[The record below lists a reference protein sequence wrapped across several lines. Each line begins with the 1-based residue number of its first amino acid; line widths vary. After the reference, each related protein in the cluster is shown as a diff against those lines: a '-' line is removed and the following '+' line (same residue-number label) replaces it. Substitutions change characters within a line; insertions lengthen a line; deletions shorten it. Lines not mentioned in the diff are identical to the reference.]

1 MSTSFV
7 CLVEGQFTIMMISL
21 GRTVAALAGCG
32 KTIVARWT
40 FKGPRVWGSNG
51 RISGRMLKKF
61 VQQGRSTR
69 RGEAYSV
76 RYVEPLS
83 KARTPLASFFSILLG
98 VVGLFLFSGQ
108 SWTIAA
114 EGPVTA
120 PPTSSIEQALTQ
132 VTSEDESVR
141 EAAIRVLIEQGDV
154 SLVPRLEEIRANA
167 DRSIRQAIKPLMDL
181 LKNRAKLTSS
191 STDVRRSA
199 AADLGSSGNPSAIPW
214 LDAAR
219 ANESNKWVRYT
230 MEESAALLNLA
241 SGDPSIKTAAADK
254 LGELRSQNGVP
265 ALKQLVAAG
274 DGAEATEAQKTVAK
288 AAGVAIDSIETWGVW
303 SNAIETVFRG
313 ISLSSILLIMS
324 LGLAIVFGLM
334 GVINMAHGELM
345 MVGAYATFVT
355 QQCFTAWFSSDVFNW
370 YFPAALPVSFL
381 AAAGS
386 GFLLE
391 ATVIRFLYGRPLE
404 TMLAT
409 WGVSLVLM
417 QAARVY
423 FGDLTAVVAP
433 GPLRGGAQVMVGVYL
448 PYNRIFIIALS
459 IICVL
464 GIYFTLF
471 KSNLGLRVRAV
482 TQNRNM
488 SACLG
493 IPTRKVDSY
502 TFAFGSGLAGIA
514 GWALTMVGNVDPGLG
529 QNYIV
534 DAFMVVVTGGVGK
547 LAGTIVASLG
557 IGGLNKLIE
566 PYSGAVYGKVFIL
579 VLVILFL
586 QWRPAGLF
594 AMKGRDAD

>member
-1 MSTSFV
+1 V
-7 CLVEGQFTIMMISL
+7 CLVEAWFTTMMISL
-21 GRTVAALAGCG
+21 VRIVAALG
-32 KTIVARWT
+32 
-40 FKGPRVWGSNG
+40 
-51 RISGRMLKKF
+51 
-61 VQQGRSTR
+61 
-69 RGEAYSV
+69 
-76 RYVEPLS
+76 
-83 KARTPLASFFSILLG
+83 IL
-98 VVGLFLFSGQ
+98 GLFLFSVPG
-108 SWTIAA
+108 WTIA
-114 EGPVTA
+114 EDGPVAA
-120 PPTSSIEQALTQ
+120 PSISSVEQALTQ
-132 VTSEDESVR
+132 LTSEDESIR
-141 EAAIRVLIEQGDV
+141 EAAIRVLLEQGDAG
-154 SLVPRLEEIRANA
+154 LLPRLEEIRASA
-167 DRSIRQAIKPLMDL
+167 SRSIRQAIKPLMDL
-181 LKNRAKLTSS
+181 LKNRAKLTSPN
-191 STDVRRSA
+191 TDVRRSA
-199 AADLGSSGNPSAIPW
+199 ATDLGSAGNPAAIPW
-214 LDAAR
+214 LDAA
-219 ANESNKWVRYT
+219 ALNEPNKWVRYT
-230 MEESAALLNLA
+230 MEESAALLKLA
-241 SGDPSIKTAAADK
+241 SGDPSIKAAAAEK

-265 ALKQLVAAG
+265 VLKQLVEAG
-274 DGAEATEAQKTVAK
+274 AGAEATEAQKMVAK
-288 AAGVAIDSIETWGVW
+288 AADAAINRIETWGFW
-303 SNAIETVFRG
+303 SNTIETIFRG

-355 QQCFTAWFSSDVFNW
+355 QQCFAAWFSSDVFDW

-386 GFLLE
+386 GLLLE

-433 GPLRGGAQVMVGVYL
+433 GPLRGGAQVLVGVYL

-459 IICVL
+459 TVCVIA
-464 GIYFTLF
+464 IYFTLF

-566 PYSGAVYGKVFIL
+566 PSFGAVYGKVFIL
-579 VLVILFL
+579 VMVILFL
-586 QWRPAGLF
+586 QWRPSGLF

>member
-1 MSTSFV
+1 MTLSL
-7 CLVEGQFTIMMISL
+7 CRLVTVL
-21 GRTVAALAGCG
+21 G
-32 KTIVARWT
+32 
-40 FKGPRVWGSNG
+40 
-51 RISGRMLKKF
+51 M
-61 VQQGRSTR
+61 
-69 RGEAYSV
+69 
-76 RYVEPLS
+76 
-83 KARTPLASFFSILLG
+83 
-98 VVGLFLFSGQ
+98 VGLVLFSWQ
-108 SWTIAA
+108 SWAIAA
-114 EGPVTA
+114 DGPPVSS
-120 PPTSSIEQALTQ
+120 PPVSSSLEQALNQ
-132 VTSEDESVR
+132 VSSEDESIR
-141 EAAIRVLIEQGDV
+141 NAAIRLLLEQGDAT
-154 SLVPRLEEIRANA
+154 LVPRLEEIRANA
-167 DRSIRQAIKPLMDL
+167 SRGIRQAIKPLMDL
-181 LKNRAKLTSS
+181 LKNRAKLASPDS
-191 STDVRRSA
+191 DVRRSA
-199 AADLGSSGNPSAIPW
+199 ATDLGSSGNPLAIPW
-214 LDAAR
+214 LDAAKV
-219 ANESNKWVRYT
+219 NESNKWVRYT
-230 MEESAALLNLA
+230 MEESSALIKLA
-241 SGDPSIKTAAADK
+241 SDDPSIKTAAAEK
-254 LGELRSQNGVP
+254 LGELYSQNGVP
-265 ALKQLVAAG
+265 ALKELVAAG
-274 DGAEATEAQKTVAK
+274 AVAEATEQQKAVAK
-288 AAGVAIDSIETWGVW
+288 AADAAIDRIEIWGDW
-303 SNAIETVFRG
+303 ANAIETIFRG

-355 QQCFTAWFSSDVFNW
+355 QQCFMAWFSPDVFGW
-370 YFPAALPVSFL
+370 YFLVALPVAFL

-459 IICVL
+459 IVCVL
-464 GIYFTLF
+464 GIYFALF

-566 PYSGAVYGKVFIL
+566 PSFGAVYGKVFIL
-579 VLVILFL
+579 VMVILFL
-586 QWRPAGLF
+586 QWRPSGLF

>member
-1 MSTSFV
+1 M
-7 CLVEGQFTIMMISL
+7 EGQFTIMMISL
-21 GRTVAALAGCG
+21 GRMVAAL
-32 KTIVARWT
+32 
-40 FKGPRVWGSNG
+40 
-51 RISGRMLKKF
+51 
-61 VQQGRSTR
+61 
-69 RGEAYSV
+69 
-76 RYVEPLS
+76 
-83 KARTPLASFFSILLG
+83 SI
-98 VVGLFLFSGQ
+98 VGLVLFSGQ
-108 SWTIAA
+108 AWVIAA
-114 EGPVTA
+114 DGPA
-120 PPTSSIEQALTQ
+120 DSPQMSPIELALTQ

-141 EAAIRVLIEQGDV
+141 DAAILTVVEQGDAG
-154 SLVPRLEEIRANA
+154 LLPQLEAIRANA
-167 DRSIRQAIKPLMDL
+167 DRSIRQVMKPLMDA
-181 LKNRAKLTSS
+181 LKNRANLKSP

-199 AADLGSSGNPSAIPW
+199 AADLGSAGKSWAIPW
-214 LDAAR
+214 LEAAA
-219 ANESNKWVRYT
+219 ANEPNKWVRYT
-230 MEESAALLNLA
+230 MEESAALLKLA
-241 SGDPSIKTAAADK
+241 SDDPLVKTVAAGK
-254 LGELRSQNGVP
+254 LGELYSQNAVP
-265 ALKQLVAAG
+265 AMKKLVAAG
-274 DGAEATEAQKTVAK
+274 ESAEATEPQKTVAK
-288 AAGVAIDSIETWGVW
+288 AAGDAIERIETWGFW
-303 SNAIETVFRG
+303 SNVIETFFRG
-313 ISLSSILLIMS
+313 ISLSSVLLIMS

-355 QQCFTAWFSSDVFNW
+355 QQCFTAWFPPDVFDW
-370 YFPAALPVSFL
+370 YFLAALPVAFL

-386 GFLLE
+386 GLLLE

-404 TMLAT
+404 TLLAT
-409 WGVSLVLM
+409 WGVSLILM

-433 GPLRGGAQVMVGVYL
+433 GALRGGAQVMVGVYL
-448 PYNRIFIIALS
+448 PYNRIFIIGLS
-459 IICVL
+459 IVCVL
-464 GIYFTLF
+464 GIYYTLYA
-471 KSNLGLRVRAV
+471 SNLGIRVRSV

-566 PYSGAVYGKVFIL
+566 PSFGAVYGKVLIL

-586 QWRPAGLF
+586 QWRPSGLF
-594 AMKGRDAD
+594 AMKGRSAD